1 MAAPWGFSKITDY
14 AAATANTR
22 VVKGSVRAWHWL
34 ADKDADRTQVWAVE
48 KDDTLQILLYE
59 MVDKTAVS
67 PATTWT
73 AESYQ
78 QLPLDVLKV
87 N

>member
-1 MAAPWGFSKITDY
+1 MAAPLGFSKITDY
-14 AAATANTR
+14 AAATANTS
-22 VVKGSVRAWHWL
+22 VVKGSVRACHWL

-67 PATTWT
+67 AATTWT

-78 QLPLDVLKV
+78 WYVKT
-87 N
+87 